1 MPTIWISMRQPM
13 LSHKIEMNTKRRGPI
28 DSSRSPRCSFLFL
41 SHINNLSKN
50 MKKITRYIINK
61 SINAPLFFFFNEN
74 KMPRGAGS
82 NVEVTRR
89 RGSISRG
96 KLRGRRSTRSALKP
110 VVLQPKSKLFSRRSI
125 LPLIPTC
132 VESRP
137 KKKHRMIITN

>member
-61 SINAPLFFFFNEN
+61 SINAPLFIFFFLTRIRCRVVRAPTL
-74 KMPRGAGS
+74 KWPVVGAPSAEANCGAVAQRALPW
-82 NVEVTRR
+82 NQLFCNRNPNYFPVD
-89 RGSISRG
+89 
-96 KLRGRRSTRSALKP
+96 RSSLWFQLALK
-110 VVLQPKSKLFSRRSI
+110 VDL
-125 LPLIPTC
+125 
-132 VESRP
+132 
-137 KKKHRMIITN
+137 KKNIEW